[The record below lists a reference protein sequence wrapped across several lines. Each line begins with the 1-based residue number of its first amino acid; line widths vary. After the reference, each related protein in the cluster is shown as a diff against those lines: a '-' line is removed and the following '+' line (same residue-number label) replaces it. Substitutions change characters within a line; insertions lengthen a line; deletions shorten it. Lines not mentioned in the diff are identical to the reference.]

1 MRHPNRRR
9 VGTAISL
16 VEMAAALWWGSVV
29 ALGERLEM
37 NSQHRDMHMRKL
49 LLTTAALVAL
59 TAGEGFG
66 ADLPRSVMKAPP
78 APLPVTSWSGC
89 YVAGGGGYGFWNQD
103 TSLSNR
109 GTLVGSEVTSG
120 GRGWFGTVGG
130 GCDLQVSGSW
140 VIGVFGNYDFASIRG
155 DVAVPADG
163 VITGHEKLTSA
174 WAVGGRIGY
183 LITPSILTYVSGG
196 YTEARFSGADL
207 FALNSVPAHT
217 FSGWFLGGGYEY
229 NLSLLPGLFWRT
241 EYRLAEYNRG
251 GRAFL
256 QDGIPDPGFS
266 VDSKPFVQTIRSE
279 LVWRLNWG
287 R

>member
-1 MRHPNRRR
+1 
-9 VGTAISL
+9 
-16 VEMAAALWWGSVV
+16 
-29 ALGERLEM
+29 M
-37 NSQHRDMHMRKL
+37 NSQYRDMHMRKL

-66 ADLPRSVMKAPP
+66 ADIPRPVMKAP
-78 APLPVTSWSGC
+78 AVQPVTSWTGC

-103 TSLSNR
+103 TFSQTATVTS
-109 GTLVGSEVTSG
+109 SEVTSG

-140 VIGVFGNYDFASIRG
+140 VIGVVGDYDFASIRG
-155 DVAVPADG
+155 DVTVPADG
-163 VITGHEKLTSA
+163 ALTGHERLTSA

-207 FALNSVPAHT
+207 LTGFSVPART
-217 FSGWFLGGGYEY
+217 YSGWFLGGGYEY
-229 NLSLLPGLFWRT
+229 NLSWLPGLFWRT
-241 EYRLAEYNRG
+241 EYRLAEYDRG
-251 GRAFL
+251 SRAL
-256 QDGIPDPGFS
+256 LGGGEPVPGFS
-266 VDSKPFVQTIRSE
+266 VNSKPFVQTIRSE